1 MSKETLVI
9 PKAVNRAQ
17 IYCNY
22 QNVVIP
28 YKHGDDFCRK
38 NGIVLRGVRF
48 GQYANL
54 QQRSLVEMPCKCSD
68 DFCCCGSLILLQGI
82 HESKVEQ
89 IAPICSKSQK
99 SVSWMDPLT
108 LRRLQHLTH
117 LHQQV
122 QQPDEYKLNEV
133 NQSTLGTFLA
143 AFRSLSPKRR
153 WLLAKSLNEAVGN
166 ESAESRVYLITSN
179 YPVDEIWQYP
189 PTSIIDPPLQR
200 VHKAQVQTSYFGSG
214 YTQESEIVH
223 CEHRGKFAFQSH
235 VFSSKRSLRGPQNHK
250 HIPIERSKRLSKT
263 ALAAPAKEAE
273 KKEQAIRQ
281 AVPIV
286 SCVKES
292 NGHQK
297 NLKKARHS
305 NGRSRHVKK
314 QIEGKW
320 KLPNHL
326 LTYDEVLDFEE
337 DNDQRNES
345 IRPTDLTIGDFVDL
359 RTETP
364 DSLSLS
370 EYSVV
375 EIESN

>member
-68 DFCCCGSLILLQGI
+68 DFLLLRAFMNRKWSRSLQFAQNLRNRI
-82 HESKVEQ
+82 
-89 IAPICSKSQK
+89 
-99 SVSWMDPLT
+99 VSWMDPLT

-117 LHQQV
+117 LHQQSINRHL
-122 QQPDEYKLNEV
+122 EL
-133 NQSTLGTFLA
+133 FLA

-223 CEHRGKFAFQSH
+223 CEHRGVYHFNFWY
-235 VFSSKRSLRGPQNHK
+235 KRSLRGPQNHK